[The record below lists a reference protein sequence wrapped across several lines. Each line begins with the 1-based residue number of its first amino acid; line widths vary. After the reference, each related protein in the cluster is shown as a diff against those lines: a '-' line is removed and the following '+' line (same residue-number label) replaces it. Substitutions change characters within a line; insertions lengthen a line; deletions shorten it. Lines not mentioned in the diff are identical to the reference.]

1 MPHDVHTTA
10 RTPTGRAW
18 SAHTREVFYSFL
30 AGIFLTSLTLGNVVG
45 ITKFV
50 DLGWFVIPAG
60 LLAYPFTFLA
70 TDLISE
76 LYGRRRAQSIVW
88 VGFCMN
94 FFMLFLMWFGHV
106 LPDASG
112 VSGAAATFDTVYA
125 FMKPGVVASMIAYL
139 VAQSVDV
146 QLFHFWRQLTQGR
159 HLWLRNNGSTM
170 LSQIVDTFL
179 ISSILYASGALGS
192 AIDSIDKLIPLALS
206 SYAFKLVFALLDTP
220 LFYLGVYC
228 LRDRVSSADE
238 GQPAV

>member
-1 MPHDVHTTA
+1 MQNEQDEQDEQDEPAASTWSVH
-10 RTPTGRAW
+10 
-18 SAHTREVFYSFL
+18 SSYVFYSFL

-76 LYGRRRAQSIVW
+76 LYGRRRAQALVW
-88 VGFCMN
+88 VGLCMN
-94 FFMLFLMWFGHV
+94 LFMLFLMWFGHT

-112 VSGAAATFDTVYA
+112 VSGASATFEQVYA
-125 FMKPGVVASMIAYL
+125 FMKPNVVASMIAYL

-146 QLFHFWRQLTQGR
+146 QLFHFWRTLTRGR

-170 LSQIVDTFL
+170 LSQLVDTVL
-179 ISSILYASGALGS
+179 ISFVLYASGGLGS
-192 AIDSIDKLIPLALS
+192 QIDSVAKLIPLVVS
-206 SYAFKLVFALLDTP
+206 SYAFKCVFAVLDTP
-220 LFYLGVYC
+220 LFYLGVYV
-228 LRDRVSSADE
+228 LRERLPSAD
-238 GQPAV
+238 

>member
-1 MPHDVHTTA
+1 MPHDT
-10 RTPTGRAW
+10 RTPAGRAW
-18 SAHTREVFYSFL
+18 SAHTREVLYSFL

-106 LPDASG
+106 LPDALG
-112 VSGAAATFDTVYA
+112 VSGATATFDAVYA

-146 QLFHFWRQLTQGR
+146 HLFHFWQQLTKGR

-170 LSQIVDTFL
+170 LSQIVDTLL

-192 AIDSIDKLIPLALS
+192 AVDSIDKLIPLALS

-228 LRDRVSSADE
+228 LRDRV
-238 GQPAV
+238 PAVDESRPTA